1 MERTMTD
8 KNLANQLEE
17 LEAQRLIRDRI
28 AASTRAMSITVGTAF
43 GGTTEVSM
51 RGDAGQSLW
60 CLMQPVEVVELIH
73 QLAANVG
80 CHVAL
85 KPRKDFASWR
95 DWRVT
100 EEEKLHM
107 NGWAP
112 FVNDMA
118 PYHQLGAKGM
128 DPELLKALDNGAKI
142 LESGGGVGGGAIDGM
157 VNGGD
162 AGVPKEVYE
171 KKYRKK
177 LNHETMATE
186 KPKNQRNTKR
196 ATKAP

>member
-1 MERTMTD
+1 MEPAMTKEELQAKVD
-8 KNLANQLEE
+8 QLEAE
-17 LEAQRLIRDRI
+17 RLLRDKQ
-28 AASTRAMSITVGTAF
+28 AATYRARSISVGTAF

-51 RGDAGQSLW
+51 RSDDGSSLW
-60 CLMQPVEVVELIH
+60 CFMQPVEVIELIH

-100 EEEKLHM
+100 EEEKLHY

-118 PYHQLGAKGM
+118 PFQQLGASGM
-128 DPELLKALDNGAKI
+128 DPAVLAAIDAGGKVVE
-142 LESGGGVGGGAIDGM
+142 GGGGK
-157 VNGGD
+157 GGD
-162 AGVPKEVYE
+162 PNKFEPLNKGDENVVAT
-171 KKYRKK
+171 KK
-177 LNHETMATE
+177 L
-186 KPKNQRNTKR
+186 KDRRSTKR
-196 ATKAP
+196 TAKAA